1 MIIVIYYIME
11 RIYISSSDD
20 YYLIQSNNTRK
31 FTIIDLYNNR
41 KQKSPGV
48 PCISFNIYV
57 KEDNKFVD
65 KGHFEY
71 KLNYKQIIF
80 YTLDEIISIHKLG
93 KFTLFKYTGWH
104 KLENP
109 INVKGKCF
117 IKLHNDSDSKTSYC
131 NLVEYYW
138 TLCSSSCYTNMS
150 MNLMYDD
157 AAFSIKDIDLHING
171 KYILDYTSSE
181 LSDIV
186 DSKNYII
193 GPNSTLPDE
202 VFQEAVTPQEFTL
215 DDYYCNV
222 ADGILFVSNTLKDY
236 YPCKNGVLELV
247 INYHKPSETV
257 INKNDKNFFKL
268 IESLLKYNLRI
279 TLV

>member
-1 MIIVIYYIME
+1 ME
-11 RIYISSSDD
+11 RIYINSSDD
-20 YYLIQSNNTRK
+20 YYLTQANDTRK
-31 FTIIDLYNNR
+31 LTIIDLYNNR
-41 KQKSPGV
+41 KSGTQY
-48 PCISFNIYV
+48 ISFNIYV

-71 KLNYKQIIF
+71 KLNYKEITF

-93 KFTLFKYTGWH
+93 KFTLFRYTGWH

-117 IKLHNDSDSKTSYC
+117 IKLHHDSDNKTSYC

-138 TLCSSSCYTNMS
+138 TLCSNSYYTNMS

-157 AAFSIKDIDLHING
+157 AAFSIKDIDLYVNG

-215 DDYYCNV
+215 DDYYCNA
-222 ADGILFVSNTLKDY
+222 ADGKIFISTTLKDH
-236 YPCKNGVLELV
+236 YPCKNSVLELV
-247 INYHKPSETV
+247 IKHHKPSS
-257 INKNDKNFFKL
+257 IIISKNDTNLTKL
-268 IESLLKYNLRI
+268 IKHLVKYDVAI
-279 TLV
+279 TIV